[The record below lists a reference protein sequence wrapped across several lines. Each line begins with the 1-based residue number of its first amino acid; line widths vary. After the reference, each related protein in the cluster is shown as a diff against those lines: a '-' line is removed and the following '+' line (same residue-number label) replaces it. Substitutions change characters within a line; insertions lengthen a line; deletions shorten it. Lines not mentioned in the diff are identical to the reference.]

1 MSRIGFGGATA
12 GLKNYTGAFDPQKQ
26 ADREGVVAAIRR
38 AYELGINYFDTAAG
52 YGDGASEEIFGEGLA
67 GIPEEEIFLA
77 TKAFPTDPKKV
88 RASWSAASGTCV
100 GSASTSSSCTAPT
113 WARRSGGRSSAR
125 AASCRSSKSSGTRAW

>member
-1 MSRIGFGGATA
+1 M
-12 GLKNYTGAFDPQKQ
+12 
-26 ADREGVVAAIRR
+26 AAIRR

-88 RASWSAASGTCV
+88 RASLERSLRNLRRD
-100 GSASTSSSCTAPT
+100 ASTSSSCTAPT

-125 AASCRSSKSSGTRAW
+125 AAFCRSSKSSGTRAW